1 MQIIVFILILSVL
14 VLIHEFG
21 HFLMAK
27 AFGMRVEEFGIG
39 LPPRAKALFT
49 KYGTLFSLNW
59 LPIGGFVK
67 LYGEDYEDET
77 QLASKE
83 AFFNKPVWQRA
94 LVLLAGVTM
103 NFALG
108 VVLFGIVYSVLGI
121 PTKTNN
127 IRIVEI
133 RPGSPAQE
141 AGFPLESVIKKITFE
156 KKDYS
161 FSSTDEFVRVID
173 QLKGK
178 KIDILLS
185 IKDGEKAYQVTPREN
200 PPAGEGAMGVALS
213 NMEMVKYPWWQMPFR
228 GVVVGMEEAVS
239 WGKEIMKN
247 LWMVLSR
254 IFTGKG
260 VPKDVSGP
268 IGIYQVS
275 KEVYKFGWT
284 AVLQFMGVLS
294 VNLAILNIMP
304 FPALDGGRIV
314 FLGIEKIIGKK
325 HKNKI
330 EGYVHTVGMI
340 LLLVLMLLITARD
353 IVRLIKPGA

>member
-1 MQIIVFILILSVL
+1 MMQLLVFVLILSVL

-49 KYGTLFSLNW
+49 KAGTLFSLNW

-83 AFFNKPVWQRA
+83 AFFNKPVWQRG

-103 NFALG
+103 NFILG
-108 VVLFGIVYSVLGI
+108 VLLFGVVYSYLGI
-121 PTKTNN
+121 PTETKN
-127 IRIVEI
+127 IHIIEVTK
-133 RPGSPAQE
+133 GSPAE
-141 AGFPLESVIKKITFE
+141 KAGFILDSVIEKITYD
-156 KKDYS
+156 KKDYT
-161 FSSTDEFVRVID
+161 FPTTDDFVKTIE
-173 QLKGK
+173 QFKGK
-178 KIDILLS
+178 EITITLRSKGQD
-185 IKDGEKAYQVTPREN
+185 KAYSVVPREN
-200 PPAGEGAMGVALS
+200 PPAGEGALGVALS
-213 NMEMVKYPWWQMPFR
+213 NTEMKKYPWWEMPFR
-228 GVVVGMEEAVS
+228 GVAFGMKEALS
-239 WGKEIMKN
+239 WGKEILGN
-247 LWMVLSR
+247 LWMVLYQ
-254 IFTGKG
+254 IFSGKG

-275 KEVYKFGWT
+275 KQVYAFGWT

-294 VNLAILNIMP
+294 VNLAILNVMP

-314 FLGIEKIIGKK
+314 FLAVEKIIGKRR
-325 HKNKI
+325 KNRI

-340 LLLVLMLLITARD
+340 LLLVLMVLITARD
-353 IVRLIKPGA
+353 IFRLLRH